1 MPSAF
6 KEGFGTTWALS
17 KKDVNGFRKRRFA
30 LVWLD
35 HRFGGFG
42 SMLGAC
48 KAPCGVP
55 CWACFGTMLGA
66 FKEGFEW
73 LQKATFRTSLE
84 MSPGALR
91 VALAPCW
98 ALSMKD
104 LNGFRKRRLA

>member
-48 KAPCGVP
+48 K
-55 CWACFGTMLGA
+55 
-66 FKEGFEW
+66 EGFEW